1 MRENRSDI
9 SEAKLKMGDLLAA
22 RELMATNGVRGVVSI
37 VELDGEK
44 IGNGETGPWAK
55 RLRRIFFRE

>member
-1 MRENRSDI
+1 
-9 SEAKLKMGDLLAA
+9 
-22 RELMATNGVRGVVSI
+22 MATNGVRGVVSI

-44 IGNGETGPWAK
+44 IGNGEPGPWAN